1 MTCIARYLH
10 LIALM
15 TLLNCP
21 ALSQGVELTFGV
33 NRAGF
38 KMDELKSFQESLRKT
53 LPVPAKIG
61 ESYPSFWGY
70 EGHLDVNI
78 KRFQVGA
85 FYGFN
90 STGSKLSYADYSGM
104 LYYDQEI
111 QFRQFGVGTHY
122 NLSPDSKVQPAFV
135 LEVGAGF
142 TDFKLRRYLSIG
154 DARPVEEILDFKA
167 RSTTITPG
175 ISLKYVLANR
185 LVFKGELKYLFDFAT
200 DLTWTEDDEIHLI
213 EGSDA
218 VGPDWSG
225 VRLSLMAGIRFH
237 K

>member
-1 MTCIARYLH
+1 MTCLTRYLY

-15 TLLNCP
+15 SLLYRP
-21 ALSQGVELTFGV
+21 GFSQGVELTFGV

-38 KMDELKSFQESLRKT
+38 KMDELKSFQESLRKS
-53 LPVPAKIG
+53 LPVPAKNG
-61 ESYPSFWGY
+61 ASYPSFWGY
-70 EGHLDVNI
+70 EGHLDINI

-90 STGSKLSYADYSGM
+90 STGSKLSYSDYSGM

-111 QFRQFGVGTHY
+111 QFRHFGVGTHY

-142 TDFKLRRYLSIG
+142 TDFQFQRHIRIG
-154 DARPVEEILDFKA
+154 EEPPVDEILDFKA
-167 RSTTITPG
+167 RSTTIAPG
-175 ISLKYVLANR
+175 ISLKYILANR
-185 LVFKGELKYLFDFAT
+185 LVFKGELKYLFDFET

-213 EGSDA
+213 EGSDT

-225 VRLSLMAGIRFH
+225 IRLSLMAGIRFH